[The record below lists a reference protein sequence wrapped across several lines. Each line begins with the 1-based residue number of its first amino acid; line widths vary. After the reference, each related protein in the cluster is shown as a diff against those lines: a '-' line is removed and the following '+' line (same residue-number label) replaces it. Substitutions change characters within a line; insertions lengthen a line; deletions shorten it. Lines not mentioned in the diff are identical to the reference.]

1 MTSRLEVW
9 LALAARVLL
18 GLVFLWFGVHELR
31 QPHLWTGYV
40 PVLSSTSTFAVWAV
54 LAHGAVLFVLAV
66 ALLAGI
72 APRTAAAVGAL
83 LVLEIV
89 ISLAVQ
95 GINDIV
101 VRDLG
106 ILGLAIA
113 VAAIPQQRLMLRD

>member
-1 MTSRLEVW
+1 
-9 LALAARVLL
+9 
-18 GLVFLWFGVHELR
+18 
-31 QPHLWTGYV
+31 
-40 PVLSSTSTFAVWAV
+40 VWAV